1 MASQALVQP
10 VCKQHIKLDSQ
21 QASLCQQRALLL
33 DPGNKMRRNILFLT
47 KYNCLSAECA
57 HLRAADIKYITQM
70 RNLRKTQVIFLSR
83 QTISKTRPVQI
94 ERDFIRTAD
103 LRDRLQLLPAV

>member
-33 DPGNKMRRNILFLT
+33 DP
-47 KYNCLSAECA
+47 
-57 HLRAADIKYITQM
+57 
-70 RNLRKTQVIFLSR
+70 
-83 QTISKTRPVQI
+83 
-94 ERDFIRTAD
+94 
-103 LRDRLQLLPAV
+103 